1 MYHLTWTRG
10 RKSHMI
16 MKIHAEKKG
25 VWQDLTSFNDEIIQK
40 LELEKENPQH
50 IKDWHERYII
60 NLVLN
65 FEKLKALP
73 LNMGF
78 PNSSVAK
85 ESACNIG
92 DQGSIPELEKS
103 PGEGNANPSQY
114 SCLENSKKSQTRLCN

>member
-1 MYHLTWTRG
+1 
-10 RKSHMI
+10 

-103 PGEGNANPSQY
+103 PGEGNSNPSQY